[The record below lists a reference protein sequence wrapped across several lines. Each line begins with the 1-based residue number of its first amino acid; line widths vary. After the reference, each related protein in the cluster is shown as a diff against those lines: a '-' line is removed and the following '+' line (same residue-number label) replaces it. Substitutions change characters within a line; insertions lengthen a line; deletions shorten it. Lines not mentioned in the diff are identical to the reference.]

1 MSSVISTP
9 VSVPPLPPGPKGNF
23 ILGVMRDYQ
32 RDQFGFVERCASE
45 YGDIVRMKFLYVHS
59 VFIFHPDLI
68 EAVLVTNQRNFI
80 KPASMR
86 TPFMRRLVGNGL
98 LTSEGDFW
106 KRQRR
111 LAQPAFHRE
120 RVNAYGRVMVEFAER
135 MTAAWRP
142 GETRDAHQDMMKL
155 TLEIVAKTLFDADI
169 TGRAGTVGDALSIAV
184 EPFSEQATFKW
195 MLDNRLPTP
204 GNRRF
209 HRAVGRLDEIIFDI
223 ISERRRSGEDRGD
236 LLSMLLMA
244 QDTEE
249 GGSMSD
255 RQLRDEAMTIFL
267 AGHETTALA
276 LSWSWYL
283 LSQHPEAEA
292 KLHAELES
300 VLGGRAPGVANLP
313 ALRYT
318 EMIVKETMRLYPP
331 AWAVGRAAVE
341 DCEIGGWHIP
351 ARSQI
356 YMFQWVVQRDPR
368 FFDRPDEFI
377 PGRWTEEF
385 TKQLPRYAYFPF
397 GGGPRLCIG
406 NSFALMEAVLLLATV
421 AQKFR
426 LKLVPGQTIRP
437 VPSIT
442 LRPEQGIKVLVEKR

>member
-1 MSSVISTP
+1 MSSAISTALSAP
-9 VSVPPLPPGPKGNF
+9 VLPPGPKGQF
-23 ILGVMRDYQ
+23 LLGVMRDYQ
-32 RDQFGFVERCASE
+32 RDQFGFVERCARE

-59 VFIFHPDLI
+59 VFLFHPDHI
-68 EAVLVTNQRNFI
+68 ESVLVTNQRNFV

-86 TPFMRRLVGNGL
+86 TPFMQRLVGNGL

-120 RVNAYGRVMVEFAER
+120 RVNAYGSVMVNYAER
-135 MTAAWRP
+135 MMERWQS
-142 GETRDAHQDMMKL
+142 GETRDLHHDMMQL
-155 TLEIVAKTLFDADI
+155 TLEIVAKTLFDADV
-169 TGRAGTVGDALSIAV
+169 TDQAKTVGESLTTAV

-195 MLDNRLPTP
+195 LLDNRLPTP

-209 HRAVGRLDEIIFDI
+209 HRAVSRLDEIVFRI
-223 ISERRRSGEDRGD
+223 INERRASGEDRGD
-236 LLSMLLMA
+236 LLSMLLAA
-244 QDTEE
+244 QDED
-249 GGSMSD
+249 GSRMSD
-255 RQLRDEAMTIFL
+255 QQLRDEAMTIFL

-283 LSQHPEAEA
+283 LAQYPEVEA

-300 VLGGRAPGVANLP
+300 VLGGRAPGLADLP

-331 AWAVGRAAVE
+331 AWAIGRAALQ
-341 DCEIGGWHIP
+341 DCEIGGYHIP

-356 YMFQWVVQRDPR
+356 YMFQWVTQRDPR
-368 FFDRPDEFI
+368 YFEQPNEFI
-377 PGRWTEEF
+377 PERWTEEF

-397 GGGPRLCIG
+397 GGGPRQCIG
-406 NSFALMEAVLLLATV
+406 NSFALMEATLIIARM
-421 AQKFR
+421 AQKFS
-426 LKLVPGQTIRP
+426 LKLVPGQTIKP

-442 LRPEQGIKVLVEKR
+442 LRPESGIRMMIEQR